1 MDFSNLDKKFN
12 SVLGPSTLSDVL
24 NDNSCPRLPW
34 LTFRFKPEVKR
45 DAGNKSG
52 GYYYS

>member
-1 MDFSNLDKKFN
+1 MDWFKRKDKKTGK
-12 SVLGPSTLSDVL
+12 VKKVKE
-24 NDNSCPRLPW
+24 
-34 LTFRFKPEVKR
+34 TFRFKPEVKR